1 MNKKEKELFLQLC
14 NFNDVDVDKL
24 KGLLPQNASPSVLG
38 HLFFNRMQGI
48 AYGVL
53 KESNMLNLVNRE
65 FRNSLHTAYE
75 YNVLKNRDYNN
86 FVDMM
91 YETLLP
97 CKGKYAML
105 KGAYLCQEYP
115 LGYRTSNDIDI
126 LVRADDVSEV
136 GALLAAKGFKQGK
149 IVNGAFVA
157 ASRRE
162 IIESKMM
169 RGETV
174 PYILET
180 DSPYIKYLEVDIN
193 FSLDYK
199 NGDRKVLD
207 KMISNAVE
215 YTSGKAKIVTLEKY
229 DFFLHL
235 CGHLYKEA
243 STYPWI
249 KMKRDMTLYKY
260 CDIYRI
266 IRRFS
271 QEEIGLLLKRA
282 SELGMAEICACVVIW
297 TSQLFHIG
305 NTHMVDIF
313 KKVLAGKEEIL
324 DIVVSP
330 MEDKKYVFVDK
341 NIRNRFFAEDRCA
354 MLREV

>member
-14 NFNDVDVDKL
+14 NFEDVDENKL
-24 KGLLPQNASPSVLG
+24 KQLLTQYATPHVLG
-38 HLFFNRMQGI
+38 HLFFNRMQGV

-75 YNVLKNRDYNN
+75 YNLLKNRDYNR
-86 FVDMM
+86 FVDMV
-91 YETLLP
+91 YEALLP

-115 LGYRTSNDIDI
+115 IGYRTSNDIDI
-126 LVRADDVSEV
+126 LTRADDVSEI
-136 GALLAAKGFKQGK
+136 GSLLSAKGFKQGK
-149 IVNGAFVA
+149 IVNGIFVA
-157 ASRRE
+157 ATRRE

-180 DSPYIKYLEVDIN
+180 NSPYIKYLEVDIN

-215 YTSGKAKIVTLEKY
+215 YDSGKARIVTLERY

-243 STYPWI
+243 STYPWV

-260 CDIYRI
+260 CDIYRA
-266 IRRFS
+266 IRGFS
-271 QEEIGLLLKRA
+271 QQDVEMLLKRA
-282 SELGMAEICACVVIW
+282 KEVGMAEICACVVIW
-297 TSQLFHIG
+297 TSQLFNIG

-324 DIVVSP
+324 DIVISP
-330 MEDKKYVFVDK
+330 AENKKYIFTDK

>member
-14 NFNDVDVDKL
+14 NFEDVDTDKL
-24 KGLLPQNASPSVLG
+24 KELLVQNATPSVLG

-53 KESNMLNLVNRE
+53 KESNMLNLINRE

-75 YNVLKNRDYNN
+75 YNVLKNRDYNRL
-86 FVDMM
+86 VDMV
-91 YETLLP
+91 YEILLP
-97 CKGKYAML
+97 CGEKYAML

-126 LVRADDVSEV
+126 LVRADEVSEI
-136 GALLAAKGFKQGK
+136 GALLSAKGFKQGK

-199 NGDRKVLD
+199 NGDRKVVD
-207 KMISNAVE
+207 KMLGNAVKFC
-215 YTSGKAKIVTLEKY
+215 SGKARIVTLEKY

-249 KMKRDMTLYKY
+249 KMRRDMTLYKY
-260 CDIYRI
+260 CDIYRM

-271 QEEIGLLLKRA
+271 QQDIEALLKRA
-282 SELGMAEICACVVIW
+282 KEIGMTEICACVVLW
-297 TSQLFHIG
+297 TSQLFYIG
-305 NTHMVDIF
+305 NTRMVNTF
-313 KKVLAGKEEIL
+313 KKVLEGKEEIL
-324 DIVVSP
+324 DIVFSP
-330 MEDKKYVFVDK
+330 SEGRKYIFVDK
-341 NIRNRFFAEDRCA
+341 NIKNRFFSEDRCA
-354 MLREV
+354 ILKEV